1 MLYFIHHPSGP
12 VVILTTNPYILL
24 AHRLSGWSTTPSWS
38 EVLEDHPEWRA
49 PTSTSTCTPANTSN
63 LFKRILGAMGAGIAI
78 VPGFTPAGVQV
89 TSTLL
94 VGSEGEGDDGGDGE
108 MEGDVR
114 NTGPVHF
121 FTAVER
127 TWYTE
132 RGLKMP
138 LEGWTLC
145 TEGDRAFDYWL
156 EDGAWEL
163 EEVPGYDGAVE
174 YEYEVNALA

>member
-127 TWYTE
+127 TWYFE
-132 RGLKMP
+132 RGLETP
-138 LEGWTLC
+138 LDGWTLC
-145 TEGDRAFDYWL
+145 TEGDRAFDYRL
-156 EDGAWEL
+156 EGGAWEV
-163 EEVPGYDGAVE
+163 EEIPGYGEAVE
-174 YEYEVNALA
+174 YK

>member
-24 AHRLSGWSTTPSWS
+24 AHRRSGWSTTPSWS
-38 EVLEDHPEWRA
+38 DVLEDHPEWRPPTIMST
-49 PTSTSTCTPANTSN
+49 PTSTSTNTSN

-89 TSTLL
+89 ASTLL
-94 VGSEGEGDDGGDGE
+94 AVESEDEEDDKGQDD
-108 MEGDVR
+108 GDVR

-127 TWYTE
+127 TWYFE

-138 LEGWTLC
+138 LDGWTLC
-145 TEGDRAFDYWL
+145 TEGDRAFDYRL

-163 EEVPGYDGAVE
+163 EEVPRYDEAVGYE
-174 YEYEVNALA
+174 